1 MAAESDVEL
10 DVVIVG
16 SGFAGALI
24 ANELGKAHKK
34 VLVLEAGAG
43 VPPNINAYMR
53 RFYSAAAKVPESPY
67 TPEIFGPNGLSDP
80 NKVNAGRPTVLSTG
94 AKGGF
99 GDWTD
104 PNQSYLIQKGPLP
117 FSSTY
122 DRVAGGTSHWLG
134 TSLRFVPN
142 DFKMKK
148 LYGAATPQ
156 FVDWP
161 IEYKDL
167 ISWYG
172 KAEEEIGVSGDVKD
186 QKYLGIE
193 FPSDYAYKMRQIPNS
208 TTDQAVSKAVDAM
221 TEEELKFLQRDSS
234 VDKIRVRGLPAARNS
249 EPYRNRRA
257 CAGNTNCIP
266 ICPIQA
272 KYDPTIA
279 LNDAMATGFVKMRER
294 TVASEIIVGENG
306 RISQINF
313 IRYKDDITLEAG
325 PKPERGFVKAKIY
338 VIAANA
344 IETPRLLL
352 MSKNGGRTNNGVA
365 NSSDMVGRNLMDHPY
380 YVAWGL
386 APEPL
391 YPYRGPLIT
400 SGIGDLCDG
409 PFRSERGAFRMDI
422 GNEGW
427 NFVIASV
434 AGGTDPNITTL
445 DFVNGTNRSKLNPG
459 PVSQALFGTELV
471 KRLNEKFTRQFRC
484 GFLIEQTPDRDN
496 RVTLSEIRDGLGLQ
510 RPQISYD
517 LSEYTRKGFVAAYR
531 FKNLL
536 FRKMGIPEE
545 NDFTTVGPDDPTRF
559 EEEIDGK
566 KVVLNYTGAGHIMGT
581 YRMGN
586 DRANSVVDKFQ
597 CSHDHKNLY
606 LVGSGTFPTGATAN
620 PTLTIAALSLRT
632 ADHIINK
639 ALK

>member
-1 MAAESDVEL
+1 MAAESDVEW

-104 PNQSYLIQKGPLP
+104 PNQSYLIQKGPFP

-221 TEEELKFLQRDSS
+221 TEDELKFLQRDSS
-234 VDKIRVRGLPAARNS
+234 IDKIRVRGLPAARNS

-294 TVASEIIVGENG
+294 TVASEIVVGENG

-313 IRYKDDITLEAG
+313 IRYKDDITLDAG

-445 DFVNGTNRSKLNPG
+445 DFVNGMNRSKLNPG
-459 PVSQALFGTELV
+459 SQAVFGTELV

-536 FRKMGIPEE
+536 FRRMGITEE

-581 YRMGN
+581 YRMGD